1 MKQIENLKNRK
12 FENLKTR
19 KLENRAMA
27 EGRRQRRE
35 ARGRGPAAE
44 ERTPMPRAGGRGGN
58 PHAEGRRLSEL
69 RSRPV
74 RWYRYNCD
82 RLSMRV
88 KIKETHAAQTA
99 SAYNIHRISDKEH
112 SCSISFWGSFT
123 SPFSRNIINIID
135 ICIHMNLPDFISFT
149 YEKLRLRRIRRGWR
163 RRGVG
168 FIRIH

>member
-1 MKQIENLKNRK
+1 MNLKVFN
-12 FENLKTR
+12 ELWGATGEIR

-44 ERTPMPRAGGRGGN
+44 ERTPMPRAGGRGGK

-82 RLSMRV
+82 RLFMRV
-88 KIKETHAAQTA
+88 KNKETHAAQTVP
-99 SAYNIHRISDKEH
+99 AYNIHRISDEKH

-123 SPFSRNIINIID
+123 STFSQK
-135 ICIHMNLPDFISFT
+135 
-149 YEKLRLRRIRRGWR
+149 YY
-163 RRGVG
+163 
-168 FIRIH
+168 

>member
-1 MKQIENLKNRK
+1 
-12 FENLKTR
+12 
-19 KLENRAMA
+19 MA

-35 ARGRGPAAE
+35 ARGRGTAAE
-44 ERTPMPRAGGRGGN
+44 EKTPMPRDGGRGGRPN
-58 PHAEGRRLSEL
+58 AEGRRLSEF

-135 ICIHMNLPDFISFT
+135 ICTHMNLPEFICFT
-149 YEKLRLRRIRRGWR
+149 YEKLKSSQVFEGPAV
-163 RRGVG
+163 RGVLV
-168 FIRIH
+168 IRIH

>member
-1 MKQIENLKNRK
+1 M
-12 FENLKTR
+12 KTR

-44 ERTPMPRAGGRGGN
+44 ERTPMPRAGGRGRN

-69 RSRPV
+69 RNRPV

-99 SAYNIHRISDKEH
+99 SAYNIHRISDEKH

-123 SPFSRNIINIID
+123 GPFSRNIIYIID
-135 ICIHMNLPDFISFT
+135 ICIHMDVTEFISFA
-149 YEKLRLRRIRRGWR
+149 YENSQNRQVRGCRR
-163 RRGVG
+163 RRGVVLM
-168 FIRIH
+168 RT